1 MQQNGAI
8 RWLVH
13 DQPILSVRRAIA
25 RLITC
30 MISRKWSL
38 GRLCISSKVKQ
49 STNLRNCTK
58 LSKCSKLALSLS
70 CWSRTMDNRHKQRY
84 ISMDTRIR
92 DETTQ
97 GYAIWNMKA
106 QVFLWSFLLFYGH
119 KTVGRY
125 LSCNFQSVAS
135 FFFSSCSLLDNVC
148 NNFYLGP
155 TFWKYTRKFKRNS
168 QGHRLAESRTSN
180 KTYWNF
186 HRFFVVSSMDV
197 KIGRHLEH

>member
-1 MQQNGAI
+1 MGLVKFHSLLLLPSFYQFLQMQQNGAI
-8 RWLVH
+8 QWLVR
-13 DQPILSVRRAIA
+13 DQPILSVRRVIA

-49 STNLRNCTK
+49 SANLRNCTQ

-106 QVFLWSFLLFYGH
+106 QVFLRSFLLFYVH

-135 FFFSSCSLLDNVC
+135 SSFFLFFLLVL
-148 NNFYLGP
+148 FLT
-155 TFWKYTRKFKRNS
+155 TFATTF
-168 QGHRLAESRTSN
+168 
-180 KTYWNF
+180 
-186 HRFFVVSSMDV
+186 
-197 KIGRHLEH
+197 I

>member
-1 MQQNGAI
+1 
-8 RWLVH
+8 
-13 DQPILSVRRAIA
+13 
-25 RLITC
+25 

-49 STNLRNCTK
+49 SANLRNCTK

-106 QVFLWSFLLFYGH
+106 QVFLRSFLLFSVQ
-119 KTVGRY
+119 KIVGRY
-125 LSCNFQSVAS
+125 LGYNFQSVAS
-135 FFFSSCSLLDNVC
+135 SSFSFLFFLLDNVF

-155 TFWKYTRKFKRNS
+155 TFWKYTGKFTQNS
-168 QGHRLAESRTSN
+168 QGHQAAESRTSN
-180 KTYWNF
+180 RTYGNF
-186 HRFFVVSSMDV
+186 HRFFVLSSLDV
-197 KIGRHLEH
+197 K